1 MKLDIKAIPVKLSP
15 ILSGLRKYATILF
28 ILSISLMYAFLILRI
43 NQLAQSEPNEDSV
56 TERLETITRPKI
68 DEESAAK
75 LEALEDQ
82 NVQVKTLFNQAR
94 SNPFSE

>member
-1 MKLDIKAIPVKLSP
+1 MKLNIKAILAKLSG
-15 ILSGLRKYATILF
+15 ILNRLRKFAAILF

-43 NQLAQSEPNEDSV
+43 NQLAQSEPNQDSV

-68 DEESAAK
+68 DEESAAR

-82 NVQVKTLFNQAR
+82 NVQVQSLFNQAR